1 MEHSQ
6 AENIY
11 VVVENGEYFTKKETI
26 VLRYSFV
33 RYLHFVWDSI
43 SASNYPSPKFDRK
56 DCLIAFFTNS
66 APSCEDS
73 LSVELILMIFPFD
86 IIP

>member
-26 VLRYSFV
+26 
-33 RYLHFVWDSI
+33 
-43 SASNYPSPKFDRK
+43 A
-56 DCLIAFFTNS
+56 LI
-66 APSCEDS
+66 
-73 LSVELILMIFPFD
+73 V
-86 IIP
+86 

>member
-26 VLRYSFV
+26 VLMVY
-33 RYLHFVWDSI
+33 
-43 SASNYPSPKFDRK
+43 
-56 DCLIAFFTNS
+56 
-66 APSCEDS
+66 
-73 LSVELILMIFPFD
+73 
-86 IIP
+86 